1 MDSPS
6 TAAPSQPL
14 PTTALAENGEDRT
27 AGQFLRTY
35 GFQLFALLLGIAL
48 AFM

>member
-1 MDSPS
+1 MEAPS
-6 TAAPSQPL
+6 TAAPSRPL
-14 PTTALAENGEDRT
+14 PSTAPAANGEDRT
-27 AGQFLRTY
+27 TGQFLRNY

>member
-6 TAAPSQPL
+6 NAAPSRPL
-14 PTTALAENGEDRT
+14 PTTAPPANGANRT
-27 AGQFLRTY
+27 AGHFLKTY